1 MCKPHFPFSLI
12 TPFLLPT
19 SPSASHPP
27 ACARRGFILPKK
39 YLLESFFLS
48 FFFLNILAVSCL
60 HFYFSYLDA
69 SVNSTSKVST
79 ICECWCLFS
88 THIFNEGAKSDR
100 TEHGPGPTSSS
111 EQMGSS
117 GLSGT
122 PLCVCRFNPPRSRST
137 GASACGGRGSLNRG
151 ANRMAV
157 PHL

>member
-1 MCKPHFPFSLI
+1 MQAPLPFLFDHSLPPSHFPFS
-12 TPFLLPT
+12 FS
-19 SPSASHPP
+19 SP
-27 ACARRGFILPKK
+27 CLCLKGLYFTKK
-39 YLLESFFLS
+39 VSVGE
-48 FFFLNILAVSCL
+48 FFFLFFNILAVSCL

-88 THIFNEGAKSDR
+88 THIFNEGAKLDR